1 MVAEVRVRVPH
12 AEIDVPGAIERA
24 TARAAGVREG
34 ELAGVVVV
42 RRSLDARRGAPA
54 WELRVRA
61 FVGEPPAV
69 EPLGGFEPRDVGRA
83 ETVIVVGSG
92 PAGLFA
98 ALGLIESGLRPV
110 VVERGRDVRGRR
122 HDVARICR
130 EGVVDPD
137 SSYGFGEGGAGTFSD
152 GKLYTRSTKRGDVR
166 AVLETLVRHG
176 APRDVLV
183 DAHPH
188 VGTNRLPG
196 VVEALR
202 RSIVECGGEVR
213 FGLRMTGL
221 SREAT
226 GAIGVELLPST
237 LAATA
242 PGAGVVPERLRSRA
256 VVLATGHSAR
266 DVHLLLRRAGV
277 RLDRKPFALGVRVE
291 HPQSVVDAIQYHSAV
306 RAPGLPAAAYSIV
319 ERAGGRGVFSFCM
332 CPGGIV
338 CPAATAPGE
347 VVVNGWSP
355 SSRGSRWASSGIVV
369 EIRDEDLAPFA
380 GHGELAGVAFQ
391 AAIERAAF
399 EAGGGGLR
407 APAQRLVDFVER
419 RASPDLPR
427 SSYRPGLSPAD
438 LRSVLPEPVG
448 SLLREGLARIGRRM
462 RGFATGEAVVVAP
475 ESRTSSPVRIPRDPD
490 SLENPD
496 LPGLYPCGE
505 GAGYAGG
512 IVSAALD
519 GLRCARAA
527 ARRIGAGGNSPN

>member
-1 MVAEVRVRVPH
+1 MIAEVRVRVPH
-12 AEIDVPGAIERA
+12 AEIDAPGAIERA
-24 TARAAGVREG
+24 AARAAGVREG
-34 ELAGVVVV
+34 EVTGVVVV
-42 RRSLDARRGAPA
+42 RRSLDARRGAA
-54 WELRVRA
+54 VWELRARV
-61 FVGEPPAV
+61 FVGEPARA

-83 ETVIVVGSG
+83 EPVVVVGSG

-98 ALGLIESGLRPV
+98 ALGLIEAGLRPIV
-110 VVERGRDVRGRR
+110 IERGRDVRGRR

-166 AVLETLVRHG
+166 SVLETLVRHG

-213 FGLRMTGL
+213 FGVRMVGL
-221 SREAT
+221 SRDASGVT
-226 GAIGVELLPST
+226 GVEVLPST
-237 LAATA
+237 
-242 PGAGVVPERLRSRA
+242 PGASDPAPAPVAERVRARA

-277 RLDRKPFALGVRVE
+277 RIERKPFALGVRVE
-291 HPQSVVDAIQYHSAV
+291 HPQAMVDAIQYHAAV
-306 RAPGLPAAAYSIV
+306 RAPGLPPAAYSIV

-347 VVVNGWSP
+347 IVVNGWSP

-380 GHGELAGVAFQ
+380 AEEELAGTAFQ

-399 EAGGGGLR
+399 AAGGGGLR
-407 APAQRLVDFVER
+407 APAQRLPDFCAGR
-419 RASPDLPR
+419 TSADLPR

-438 LRSVLPEPVG
+438 LRAVLPEPVA

-475 ESRTSSPVRIPRDPD
+475 ESRTSSPVRVPRDPE
-490 SLENPD
+490 SLEHPEV
-496 LPGLYPCGE
+496 PGLYPCGE

-527 ARRIGAGGNSPN
+527 ARRLGTGEKSPN

>member
-1 MVAEVRVRVPH
+1 MVSEVRVRIAH
-12 AEIDVPGAIERA
+12 AELAAPRALERA
-24 TARAAGVREG
+24 AACELGLRE
-34 ELAGVVVV
+34 ADVTGVVVT
-42 RRSLDARRGAPA
+42 RRSLDARRGSPS
-54 WELRVRA
+54 WELRLRV
-61 FVGEPPAV
+61 FVGEPASP
-69 EPLGGFEPRDVGRA
+69 EPLGGFEPRDVARA
-83 ETVIVVGSG
+83 EPVIVVGSG

-98 ALGLIESGLRPV
+98 ALGLIAAGLRPV
-110 VVERGRDVRGRR
+110 VLERGRDVRGRR
-122 HDVARICR
+122 FDVARICR

-166 AVLETLVRHG
+166 FVLETLVRHG

-213 FGLRMTGL
+213 FETRVVGLLREG
-221 SREAT
+221 SRVS
-226 GAIGVELLPST
+226 GVEVLPSAI
-237 LAATA
+237 AAA
-242 PGAGVVPERLRSRA
+242 DGPAASAPERVHARA

-266 DVHLLLRRAGV
+266 DVHALLRRAGV
-277 RLDRKPFALGVRVE
+277 RIERKPFALGVRVE

-306 RAPGLPAAAYSIV
+306 RAPGLPPASYSIV

-380 GHGELAGVAFQ
+380 AEEELAGTAFQ
-391 AAIERAAF
+391 ASIERAAF
-399 EAGGGGLR
+399 AAGGGGLH
-407 APAQRLVDFVER
+407 APAQRLVDFCEGR
-419 RASPDLPR
+419 DSADLPR
-427 SSYRPGLSPAD
+427 SSYRPGLGPAD
-438 LRSVLPEPVG
+438 LRAVLPEPIV
-448 SLLREGLARIGRRM
+448 SLLRDGLGRIGRRM
-462 RGFATGEAVVVAP
+462 RGFATDEAVVVAP
-475 ESRTSSPVRIPRDPD
+475 ESRTSSPVRVPRDPE
-490 SLENPD
+490 SMEHPD
-496 LPGLYPCGE
+496 VPGLLPCGE

-519 GLRCARAA
+519 GLRCAEAA
-527 ARRIGAGGNSPN
+527 ARRLGAGGKTPN